1 MVLDDVRA
9 SGGASGPRPRLP
21 LTVIDGEDMSF
32 RGAQDLV
39 AHRFYRSFPH
49 CQPYVAKGKGWFV
62 GGSVLQSSHLHPFVQ
77 MADLVAGAGRHAI
90 AKREPFAGWYDK
102 HLVKHARK
110 TRKQAIEVSGH
121 ALSQLKGRS
130 RTDACGSGWKDAKVL
145 R

>member
-1 MVLDDVRA
+1 
-9 SGGASGPRPRLP
+9 
-21 LTVIDGEDMSF
+21 
-32 RGAQDLV
+32 
-39 AHRFYRSFPH
+39 
-49 CQPYVAKGKGWFV
+49 
-62 GGSVLQSSHLHPFVQ
+62 

-102 HLVKHARK
+102 HLVKHASE

-130 RTDACGSGWKDAKVL
+130 RNDACGSGWKDAQVL